1 MLVKSR
7 TFSFGG
13 SDPWARARLGV
24 IVLGGILV
32 VGTIGYLS
40 LGLSTLEALY
50 YTVIT
55 VSTVGFS
62 EPPGEIDN
70 AYRVFTILLIL
81 FGTGTVLYILGVLLE
96 VLIEG
101 RLTDEYRR
109 QRMQRQIDSLSGHVI
124 VCGYGQ
130 VGRAITDAL
139 EVEGTPVVVV
149 DRLAEHLDSVPL
161 SVQGDAT
168 DDEILLAAG
177 VERANTI
184 VVAMDH
190 DTDNLFATL
199 SARSLRNDLFIVARA
214 TAQSSESKLRRAGAD
229 RVVNPHEIGGTRMA
243 AFVLQPHVA
252 EFLGVVMQDNELSLR
267 LEEFEVTEDSTCRGE
282 TLGACS
288 FREKTGSSVLAI
300 RSAAGDFDTNPPDGT
315 VMKPGDV
322 LLAFGTEEQL
332 EALSRQV

>member
-1 MLVKSR
+1 MLNR
-7 TFSFGG
+7 RFSFAG
-13 SDPWARARLGV
+13 SDPWPRARLGLM
-24 IVLGGILV
+24 VLVAILAI
-32 VGTIGYLS
+32 GTVGYLA

-62 EPPGEIDN
+62 EPPGQTDD
-70 AYRVFTILLIL
+70 AYRLFTILLIL
-81 FGTGTVLYILGVLLE
+81 GGTGTVLYILGVLLE

-101 RLTDEYRR
+101 RLTDEFRR
-109 QRMQRQIDSLSGHVI
+109 QRMQRQIDQLTGHVI

-130 VGRAITDAL
+130 VGRAIAEAL
-139 EVEGTPVVVV
+139 RVEGSTVVVV
-149 DRLAEHLDSVPL
+149 DRLSEPLREVEYSVI
-161 SVQGDAT
+161 GDAT

-177 VERANTI
+177 VERATTI

-199 SARSLRNDLFIVARA
+199 SARSIRADLVIVARA

-252 EFLGVVMQDNELSLR
+252 DFLGVVMQDNELSLR
-267 LEEFEVTEDSTCRGE
+267 LEEFEVGEGSTCRGE
-282 TLGACS
+282 TLEACS
-288 FREKTGSSVLAI
+288 FRETTGSSVLAV
-300 RSAAGDFDTNPPDGT
+300 RSAAGQFDTNPSAGT
-315 VMKPGDV
+315 VLDLGDV

-332 EALSRQV
+332 KALSAQV